1 MTETSIQLRH
11 KKQLHQK
18 MINHF
23 AMERM
28 REILAS
34 KDDLSKE
41 MIEKMGM
48 EEMLSYLEE
57 DYKTATLQQNI
68 GCPEAKETRRHV
80 GRGKRDKNQCTP
92 AKETCRAARTAAMSA
107 EEIENKRATKRTR
120 DNAKNAAMSVEE
132 REDARKRKRHAN
144 MSAEEREIKINAP
157 HVGWRLRDTRN

>member
-11 KKQLHQK
+11 KKQLRQK

-28 REILAS
+28 REILAA

-48 EEMLSYLEE
+48 EEMISYLEE
-57 DYKTATLQQNI
+57 DYKTATFQQKR
-68 GCPEAKETRRHV
+68 GCPEAKETCRHV

-92 AKETCRAARTAAMSA
+92 AKETCRAARTAAMSV
-107 EEIENKRATKRTR
+107 EEIENKRATKRKR
-120 DNAKNAAMSVEE
+120 DNAKNVAMSA
-132 REDARKRKRHAN
+132 D
-144 MSAEEREIKINAP
+144 EREIFNARRRKMY
-157 HVGWRLRDTRN
+157 VAAALI